1 MNPAGATG
9 DPVEVVVMRIR
20 RQRLRWLTALHE
32 GENESAPPPR
42 PATAFPRS
50 RTLRYVLA
58 HPKTVAIAVAGVL
71 LLRRGWSGKL
81 GMLLLQ
87 RFALR
92 RFDGR

>member
-1 MNPAGATG
+1 MKPASAAG
-9 DPVEVVVMRIR
+9 DPVEAVVARIR
-20 RQRLRWLTALHE
+20 RQRLRWLTALHDR
-32 GENESAPPPR
+32 ENESASPAA
-42 PATAFPRS
+42 ATAFPRS

>member
-1 MNPAGATG
+1 MNSAGATG
-9 DPVEVVVMRIR
+9 DPVEAVVARIR
-20 RQRLRWLTALHE
+20 RQRLRWLTALHDR
-32 GENESAPPPR
+32 ENESAS

-50 RTLRYVLA
+50 RTFRYVLA